1 MTAADPVSW
10 KVIERGWDVT
20 GSDGKKVG
28 TVHEVVG
35 DANIDI
41 FTGLAVS
48 PGLLKS
54 SRFVPSERVKEIVD
68 GRVTL
73 DVDADSFE
81 RLDEHT
87 EAPPSATIRADT
99 TDLPPADE

>member
-1 MTAADPVSW
+1 MAAADPVSW
-10 KVIERGWDVT
+10 KVIEPGWDVV
-20 GSDGKKVG
+20 GSDGARLG
-28 TVHEVVG
+28 TIHEVVG

-48 PGLLKS
+48 PGLLRS

-73 DVDADSFE
+73 DLDADAFE
-81 RLDEHT
+81 RLGEHSG
-87 EAPPSATIRADT
+87 APPSATVRADT
-99 TDLPPADE
+99 TDLRPPDE